1 MKNVTAI
8 IQARMGSSRLPGK
21 MMCHLA
27 GRPLIDHVIER
38 LESVCSP
45 HGPLSGIILAT
56 SDSYHDDLL
65 VEHVRASWPS
75 IKIIRG
81 PEDDVLARFVMAAK
95 DSDATTFLRVTGDCP
110 LLNVQNLERFI
121 QTHTQTR
128 ADITNYRPGFEYVDK
143 GIEVVSP
150 CAILKVAEDP
160 RTTIQD
166 REHVTSLMYRYP
178 EEFTVNYVDS
188 EDYLKRGDIRIN
200 IDTGEDL
207 QFMEAL
213 YCSMDKPPV
222 EIELKEVVDYL
233 DHHPELLGINVS
245 SGRKSTLHER
255 VRIGFRC
262 DGGIETGLGHVSGCL
277 RLAHHLAEQSG
288 VGIEFLSREDLNTSK
303 MIKQAGFA
311 METLAPEVSPAE
323 DITRIIEKSRE
334 SDWAAVVI
342 NFCKEE
348 LDRYAPQFKRLKES
362 GQKIIFMDNP
372 VPPSYRLGDL
382 LINALPHPDYE
393 GYEPES
399 HPDCLDGLEFLLLD
413 KAFTEARDHHRV
425 IHDHI
430 DRVLIAMGGADRPN
444 VTVIVL
450 EGLARAQFQGYADV
464 VLGAACPHEDAIRSQ
479 LVTLKIR
486 GEISRNVNDLPDRII
501 KADLG
506 FSALGL
512 TTYEMAYLGLPV
524 MLIAGSPFNAHVAD
538 IYASRY
544 DNSVSLGC
552 FQDITPK
559 DIARTFLTLN
569 EDPQRQ
575 ASMSRRGKDLVGSK
589 SLHVFSRLE
598 HMLTGYTNIKGK
610 T

>member
-1 MKNVTAI
+1 VTAI
-8 IQARMGSSRLPGK
+8 IQARMGSSRLPDK
-21 MMCHLA
+21 MMSHLA

-38 LESVCSP
+38 LESVCYP
-45 HGPLSGIILAT
+45 HGPLSEIIFAT
-56 SDSYHDDLL
+56 SDSRHDDPLA
-65 VEHVRASWPS
+65 EHVRASWPS
-75 IKIIRG
+75 INVIRG

-95 DSDATTFLRVTGDCP
+95 DSDATTFLRITGDCP
-110 LLNVQNLERFI
+110 LLNVQNLNRLI
-121 QTHTQTR
+121 KAHTRAR
-128 ADITNYRPGFEYVDK
+128 ADITNYKPGFEYVDK

-150 CAILKVAEDP
+150 CAILKMAEDP
-160 RTTIQD
+160 RTTDQD

-188 EDYLKRGDIRIN
+188 EDYLKRGDIRIT
-200 IDTGEDL
+200 IDTREDL

-213 YCSMDKPPV
+213 CRSMNKPPV
-222 EIELKEVVDYL
+222 DIELKEAVDFL
-233 DHHPELLGINVS
+233 DHHPELLGINAS

-255 VRIGFRC
+255 IRIGFRC
-262 DGGIETGLGHVSGCL
+262 DGGIKIGLGHVSGCL
-277 RLAHHLAEQSG
+277 RLAHHLAKQYG
-288 VGIEFLSREDLNTSK
+288 VGIEFLSREDPNTSK

-311 METLAPEVSPAE
+311 METLAPGASPSE
-323 DITRIIEKSRE
+323 DITRIIEKSCE

-342 NFCKEE
+342 NFCKED
-348 LDRYAPQFKRLKES
+348 LDRYAPQFERLKES

-393 GYEPES
+393 GYEPNS
-399 HPDCLDGLEFLLLD
+399 HPDCLDGLEFLVLD
-413 KAFTEARDHHRV
+413 KAFTEARDPHRV

-430 DRVLIAMGGADRPN
+430 DRVLIAMGGADSSN
-444 VTVIVL
+444 VTGIVL
-450 EGLARAQFQGYADV
+450 EGLARAQYQGYADV

-479 LVTLKIR
+479 LATLGIR

-524 MLIAGSPFNAHVAD
+524 MLMAGSPFNAHVAN
-538 IYASRY
+538 IYAARY
-544 DNSVSLGC
+544 DSSVSLGC
-552 FQDITPK
+552 FQDVTPK
-559 DIARTFLTLN
+559 DIACTFLTLN
-569 EDPQRQ
+569 QDPQRQ
-575 ASMSRRGKDLVGSK
+575 ASMSRRGRDLVGSK
-589 SLHVFSRLE
+589 SPHVFSRLE
-598 HMLTGYTNIKGK
+598 HMLTDHKNIKGK